1 MKFKRKFKHNYGS
14 DILNEAYEKFFKG
27 EHMSY
32 EEFVIMLST
41 NDELYFYYIEKDG
54 EKEYQVEHWGD
65 GTVYMCVTRYEDG
78 KKILERNEK
87 FNSIIELLND
97 FRIEGKSIYEI
108 WPDVMFAKSR

>member
-14 DILNEAYEKFFKG
+14 DILNKAYEKFFKG

-54 EKEYQVEHWGD
+54 EKEYQVEYWGD
-65 GTVYMCVTRYEDG
+65 GIVYMCVTRYEDG
-78 KKILERNEK
+78 KEILERNEK
-87 FNSIIELLND
+87 FNSIIELLKD

-108 WPDVMFAKSR
+108 WPDVFFAKSR